1 VNETSARVVF
11 LFRNRKAQ
19 LAVSARH
26 RAARLE
32 ALRLGLPEI
41 VDPRTAPPDELA
53 ARRAKLALT
62 PDS

>member
-41 VDPRTAPPDELA
+41 VDPRTGPHAAPNS
-53 ARRAKLALT
+53 R
-62 PDS
+62 